1 MFSGYITETLE
12 DHEEN
17 LKIFT
22 RWKKYVANGVIDGI
36 ELGSELII
44 LPGSPVERMI
54 QTHGIDFL
62 LNSDGSPA
70 LTLWESRNNPDLTI
84 RERIRRKV
92 ELHTEAIRNS
102 WPVWRHASRLND
114 LRNRIL
120 TNNLHLSDPKTFY
133 QINTTENSQN
143 KYIIPIRV
151 T

>member
-1 MFSGYITETLE
+1 MTPI
-12 DHEEN
+12 
-17 LKIFT
+17 K
-22 RWKKYVANGVIDGI
+22 R
-36 ELGSELII
+36 ELAEGPSNEIPQIHAKTIGELII
-44 LPGSPVERMI
+44 EARS
-54 QTHGIDFL
+54 
-62 LNSDGSPA
+62 
-70 LTLWESRNNPDLTI
+70 NPDLTI

-92 ELHTEAIRNS
+92 ELHNEAIRHS

-133 QINTTENSQN
+133 QINTTQNSQN